1 MSKTIDLKINNVIGY
16 SGDVTI
22 TTDKSGVPLD
32 KFWRDRLK
40 DAVIDNC
47 VETIKPAKKKAK
59 KETEK

>member
-16 SGDVTI
+16 SGKQAIAV
-22 TTDKSGVPLD
+22 DKHGVPLD

-47 VETIKPAKKKAK
+47 VEVIKPATKKAK